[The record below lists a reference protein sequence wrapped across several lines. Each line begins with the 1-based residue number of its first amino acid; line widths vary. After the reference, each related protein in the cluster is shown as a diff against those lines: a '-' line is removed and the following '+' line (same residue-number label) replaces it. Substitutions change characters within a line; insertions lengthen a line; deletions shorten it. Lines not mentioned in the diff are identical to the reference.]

1 MDKATVKKAM
11 EATISL
17 LGEISVPMA
26 LFDQVSVPIM
36 NAMNN
41 MRIGLGALE
50 AEADEEAEA
59 AEVQDGNNRA
69 E

>member
-1 MDKATVKKAM
+1 MDKGKVREAM
-11 EATISL
+11 TATISL

-26 LFDQVSVPIM
+26 LFEQVSIPIM

-41 MRIGLGALE
+41 MRIGLEAME
-50 AEADEEAEA
+50 AEDPEETP
-59 AEVQDGNNRA
+59 AEVQDGNDRA